1 MNWIRKINPK
11 TRSVETW
18 MRENNY
24 TGDATTA
31 LLKNIEARGSQFEG
45 LNVDKEKVL
54 ALVN

>member
-1 MNWIRKINPK
+1 MNWIRKVNPK

-24 TGDATTA
+24 TGDATTIP
-31 LLKNIEARGSQFEG
+31 LKNIETLGAHYEG
-45 LNVDKEKVL
+45 LSVDKEKVL